1 MCVEQSEVELV
12 ELYHDFVVEKFD
24 HKPPPY
30 SSSYHTSSVDSTPLP
45 DDDII
50 SGATIAKLLS
60 KVETVIRE
68 KWTC

>member
-1 MCVEQSEVELV
+1 MCVEQSEAELV
-12 ELYHDFVVEKFD
+12 ELYSDFVVEKFD

-30 SSSYHTSSVDSTPLP
+30 SSSYHTTSSVDSAPLP

-60 KVETVIRE
+60 KVGE
-68 KWTC
+68 